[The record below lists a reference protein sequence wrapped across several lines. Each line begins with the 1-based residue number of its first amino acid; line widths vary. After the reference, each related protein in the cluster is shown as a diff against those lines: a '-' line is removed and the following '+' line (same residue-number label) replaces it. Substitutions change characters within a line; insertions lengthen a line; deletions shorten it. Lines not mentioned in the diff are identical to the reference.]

1 MIIIEKQYLENFYLE
16 KEKFNAEMQIRLIDI
31 NPIALKNNLFM
42 LPEACLFDETFS
54 KIFVNF
60 KDYTIREVQADELK
74 TTDFKL

>member
-16 KEKFNAEMQIRLIDI
+16 RDKLKIEMQNKLIDI

-42 LPEACLFDETFS
+42 LPDICLFDETFS

-60 KDYTIREVQADELK
+60 KDYTMRVI
-74 TTDFKL
+74 